1 MKCPQLGDPPDP
13 KDIIDVFSPV
23 LGDPFHAMD
32 RPKVSIRQDLKKSYY
47 VAFMNAWLIWDD
59 NLMNELR
66 TRMAETGLSEE
77 DIDAELFYNPSLF
90 KGCVDRHVPPPSIL
104 YWRVRAVFVTFGN
117 MVDESTGRPLFNA
130 AAWKRAKNLLTE
142 IRAGL
147 YSDPPGMK
155 MYTYK
160 MEKGRIKLN
169 KYGMKM
175 IECMRGTNRQVK
187 RKKSILL
194 HLPTHRFRQN

>member
-13 KDIIDVFSPV
+13 RDIIDVFSPV

-47 VAFMNAWLIWDD
+47 VVFMNAWLIWDD

-90 KGCVDRHVPPPSIL
+90 KGSVDRHVPPPSIL